1 MGEQMHSNME
11 CICEISYEVRNPLII
26 NSILGSLFKKKR
38 NTETYNKFLCKK
50 IFTVIF
56 ANELLWYNRRPWLNA
71 PALNQVTIAFDAT
84 VSGNKI
90 VTFWKARGLIAS
102 SLVSWLYNC
111 SCVSIFFFSMSSLG
125 YLHHHAKGFGTC
137 VQRICVCR
145 ICDCWWSKSLHVSGD
160 SEVQWRGTDQNDE
173 VSS

>member
-56 ANELLWYNRRPWLNA
+56 ANELL
-71 PALNQVTIAFDAT
+71 
-84 VSGNKI
+84 
-90 VTFWKARGLIAS
+90 
-102 SLVSWLYNC
+102 
-111 SCVSIFFFSMSSLG
+111 
-125 YLHHHAKGFGTC
+125 
-137 VQRICVCR
+137 
-145 ICDCWWSKSLHVSGD
+145 
-160 SEVQWRGTDQNDE
+160 
-173 VSS
+173 